1 MAGNKKEPSL
11 LMEMCVQT
19 FLWHYYPY
27 CYFSRYLSMALTK
40 TTAGLAL
47 RY

>member
-1 MAGNKKEPSL
+1 MADNEKDPSL

-27 CYFSRYLSMALTK
+27 YYFSSYLSMAAYE
-40 TTAGLAL
+40 TTAGSSL